1 MLHFSKSLPVRRIS
15 PEGEHFFFGY
25 YDLQPFNADES
36 LHLTHRSAF
45 RNRLQC
51 KEDSVEV
58 GFIEMGT
65 GKYQPLDTTYAW
77 NFQQGAMLQW
87 NPQAPDREVI
97 YNTLMDGQQRG
108 VIMDIYSGQKRYLD
122 RPVAN
127 VSRDGKYALSINM
140 SRLYNFR
147 PGYGYAF
154 PEDAFYYKNHD
165 ANDGVFLIDMETGRS
180 KLVLSMQQIWDFS
193 GSFFQKDEK
202 MIINHITFNPD
213 ASRFVALV
221 RNFPAP
227 GQRHMTALITA
238 NRDGS
243 DLYLLSDYGV
253 QSHYY
258 WLNNRDIVFYNDGKE
273 LPCQWGWCNNYILTD
288 QTHEGKIMAE
298 GFWYFDN
305 HMSFTADGKLMI
317 TDTYPDQYQM
327 QPLQLYHV
335 EKNICANIG
344 RFYSM
349 PNVVTDVR
357 CDLHPRWSRTGKT
370 ITFDSTHESF
380 RGIYQIEL
388 PEDVDAMFDQNL
400 IGVQSGTTV
409 AGHTCS
415 SPD

>member
-36 LHLTHRSAF
+36 LHLTHRSSF

-97 YNTLMDGQQRG
+97 YNTLMDGQQCG
-108 VIMDIYSGQKRYLD
+108 VVMDIYSGQKRYLD

-258 WLNNRDIVFYNDGKE
+258 WLNNRDIVFYNDG
-273 LPCQWGWCNNYILTD
+273 
-288 QTHEGKIMAE
+288 
-298 GFWYFDN
+298 
-305 HMSFTADGKLMI
+305 
-317 TDTYPDQYQM
+317 
-327 QPLQLYHV
+327 
-335 EKNICANIG
+335 
-344 RFYSM
+344 
-349 PNVVTDVR
+349 
-357 CDLHPRWSRTGKT
+357 
-370 ITFDSTHESF
+370 
-380 RGIYQIEL
+380 
-388 PEDVDAMFDQNL
+388 
-400 IGVQSGTTV
+400 
-409 AGHTCS
+409 
-415 SPD
+415 